1 MSEIP
6 IWVIGGFL
14 ILILFMIFFMI
25 YTIVTLNQI
34 KKSLGQIPIS
44 DIKQHTKNQQQ
55 FSQDAGDSNS
65 SYKCKECGASLPID
79 LRHIST
85 YCSSCGASLPKAD
98 ILQLQSIKH
107 DQKMQEHKAK
117 MDKKNLEN
125 KSDQRVLLITFCGI
139 VALLL
144 VMGLLFYITGYRYP
158 GK

>member
-1 MSEIP
+1 MSEIS
-6 IWVIGGFL
+6 IWGIGGIL

-25 YTIVTLNQI
+25 YTIVALNQI
-34 KKSLGQIPIS
+34 KKSLGQIPVS
-44 DIKQHTKNQQQ
+44 DIKQHTKNQQH
-55 FSQDAGDSNS
+55 FNQDAGDSNS

-85 YCSSCGASLPKAD
+85 YCSFCGASLPKTD

-125 KSDQRVLLITFCGI
+125 KSDQRSLIITFCGLI
-139 VALLL
+139 ALFLVAGLL
-144 VMGLLFYITGYRYP
+144 VYILE
-158 GK
+158 K

>member
-6 IWVIGGFL
+6 IWVMGGFL

-34 KKSLGQIPIS
+34 KKSLGQIPVS

-55 FSQDAGDSNS
+55 FTQDAGDSNS
-65 SYKCKECGASLPID
+65 SYKCKECGASLTID
-79 LRHIST
+79 LRHVST
-85 YCSSCGASLPKAD
+85 YCSFCGASLPKAD
-98 ILQLQSIKH
+98 IIQLQSIKH

-125 KSDQRVLLITFCGI
+125 KSDQRSLIITFCGLI
-139 VALLL
+139 AFFLVGVLL
-144 VMGLLFYITGYRYP
+144 VYIT
-158 GK
+158 KN